1 MREVLELWS
10 AWWRDLLVVR
20 TGAANVAVHAD
31 PATAEQA
38 RGFTVPELVVALR
51 ALLRTQDLLDRNVN
65 PRLALEELAL
75 SLPYPR
81 VAQ

>member
-20 TGAANVAVHAD
+20 AGAANVAVHAD
-31 PATAEQA
+31 PATVEQA
-38 RGFTVPELVVALR
+38 QGFTVQELVAALR

-75 SLPYPR
+75 SLPHPR
-81 VAQ
+81 GAQ